1 MSWEISEL
9 TMIRP
14 RGMDTRPSCP
24 TCGHRFSSEYEP
36 RYAGRCIGCEG
47 DDRMKFI
54 LSDEVRKGDIVTNR
68 EGSGWVISPF
78 AKEIEE
84 EHGVTGISNAN
95 YDYAAEVE
103 FPTAARKGDPTL
115 EKPFTGRMGIRGR
128 YSKYHT
134 ESDVGR

>member
-1 MSWEISEL
+1 
-9 TMIRP
+9 
-14 RGMDTRPSCP
+14 
-24 TCGHRFSSEYEP
+24 
-36 RYAGRCIGCEG
+36 
-47 DDRMKFI
+47 MKFI